1 MRIALVVAGG
11 VDRSGRERVIPVLLS
26 LVERLARRH
35 DVRIYV
41 LRYLE
46 QPCTYSLLGATVHD
60 LGRPRGI
67 RRQYAALV
75 EALERDGDAAVLH
88 GYWGLPSGVVAV
100 AAGRRL
106 GIPSVVTCDSG
117 EFVSVPDIEYGS
129 QYRLRQ
135 RLAVSTMCRYAK
147 AITVGSEYQAGLA
160 RALGIE
166 PRILPIGVDC
176 SVFTPGS
183 RSEGPPWRLLN
194 VARQNPVKDQGTL
207 LRAVRHLVSHG
218 VDVHLDLVGEDTMDG
233 AMPALAIE
241 LGLQSHVT
249 FHGFLPTDA
258 VIPLYQQAH
267 LAVLTSLHEAAP
279 VSILE
284 AAACGTPVAGT
295 AVGFVADWGPE
306 RAVAVPRGADEPLAD
321 AVQTLLENPLQRE
334 ALARSAREWVRAHDA
349 DWSADRVERLYVEV
363 SKKSPG

>member
-11 VDRSGRERVIPVLLS
+11 VDRSGRERVIPALLA

-35 DVRIYV
+35 EVFVYV
-41 LRYLE
+41 LRYHE
-46 QPCTYSLLGATVHD
+46 HACSYPLLGATVRD
-60 LGRPRGI
+60 LGRPRGV
-67 RRQYAALV
+67 RRQYLALV
-75 EALERDGDAAVLH
+75 EALKRDGAFDVIH
-88 GYWGLPSGVVAV
+88 GYWGLPCGLIAS

-106 GIPSVVTCDSG
+106 GIASVVTCDGG
-117 EFVSVPDIEYGS
+117 EFVAVPDIEYGS

-166 PRILPIGVDC
+166 PTILPIGVDC
-176 SVFTPGS
+176 SVFTPGP

-207 LRAVRHLVSHG
+207 LRAVRRLVSRG

-249 FHGFLPTDA
+249 FHGFLPTEA

-295 AVGFVADWGPE
+295 AVGFVADWAPE
-306 RAVAVPRGADEPLAD
+306 RAVAIPCGAPTHWPMRSRCRSLTHWGVEASRPIGPRMDP
-321 AVQTLLENPLQRE
+321 R
-334 ALARSAREWVRAHDA
+334 ARC
-349 DWSADRVERLYVEV
+349 
-363 SKKSPG
+363 